1 MAYLAANL
9 HRMRRMPNIEWNLA
23 AWSSGRDWSG
33 EGEAWSAPWGSSE
46 AQWFGMLYPRLHR
59 WLPARSVMEIAP
71 GYGRWTRFL
80 VPNCAAFVGV
90 DLSATAIQACQQSFA
105 AAEHARFHRN
115 DGLTLPP
122 GGPFDLVFSF
132 DSLVHAELEVFEA
145 YVPQILANLAPGG
158 VAFLH
163 HSNLAAL
170 DPAMD
175 NPHHRARSV
184 SAVKLRQLVEASG
197 GAVLVQEVISWGAIV
212 QHDCMTLFG
221 RQDSFPQS
229 QPVLLDNPETWRE
242 ARMIQQFQAPW
253 NR

>member
-1 MAYLAANL
+1 
-9 HRMRRMPNIEWNLA
+9 MPDIDWNLA
-23 AWSSGRDWSG
+23 AWSSGRDWGG
-33 EGEAWSAPWGSSE
+33 EGEAWSSPWGGSE
-46 AQWFGMLYPRLHR
+46 AQWFGLLYPRLHR
-59 WLPARSVMEIAP
+59 RLPARSILEIAP

-80 VPNCAAFVGV
+80 LPGCTEFLGV
-90 DLSATAIQACQQSFA
+90 DLSATAIEACRESFA
-105 AAEHARFHRN
+105 SAGHARFIRN

-132 DSLVHAELEVFEA
+132 DSLVHAEIEVFQA
-145 YVPQILANLAPGG
+145 YVPQILAKLAPGG

-170 DPAMD
+170 DPAMA

-184 SAVKLRQLVEASG
+184 SALKLRELVEAQG
-197 GAVLVQEVISWGAIV
+197 GAVMVQEVIAWGAIQ

-221 RQDSFPQS
+221 RRDNFPQA
-229 QPVLLDNPETWRE
+229 QPVLLDNTESSRE
-242 ARMIQQFQAPW
+242 AWMIAHFQAPW